1 MQPKGSVVSKVLMQ
15 YDNYDEPFLV
25 GLKFLDHAGKTLLTA
40 GLIEKESRSGNKNFP
55 IKEVTLEEG
64 ERLVGVS
71 SKLSKDEKYA

>member
-1 MQPKGSVVSKVLMQ
+1 MQ

-25 GLKFLDHAGKTLLTA
+25 GLKFLDHDGKTLLAA
-40 GLIEKESRSGNKNFP
+40 GLIEKRQGNKNFP
-55 IKEVTLEEG
+55 IREVTLEEG